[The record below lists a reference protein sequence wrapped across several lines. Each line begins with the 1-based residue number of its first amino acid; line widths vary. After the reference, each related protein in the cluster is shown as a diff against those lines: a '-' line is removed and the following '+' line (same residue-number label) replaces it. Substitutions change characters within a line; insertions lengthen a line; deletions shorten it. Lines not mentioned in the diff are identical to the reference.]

1 MAFLLTCPH
10 CGPRPFT
17 EFAYGGESGTH
28 GGADGSLAA
37 ELYLRDNVAGVQRE
51 SWFHR
56 FGCERWF
63 SAERD
68 TRTNAVL
75 ATEPEAAPA
84 SAR

>member
-1 MAFLLTCPH
+1 MAFLLDCPY
-10 CGPRPFT
+10 CGRRPVT
-17 EFAYGGESGTH
+17 EFGYGGET
-28 GGADGSLAA
+28 GGHDGDGSLAA

-63 SAERD
+63 VAERD

-75 ATEPEAAPA
+75 RTEPLVPA
-84 SAR
+84 

>member
-1 MAFLLTCPH
+1 MAFLLDCPH
-10 CGPRPFT
+10 CGRRPVT
-17 EFAYGGESGTH
+17 EFGYGGETGVEA
-28 GGADGSLAA
+28 GDGSLAS

-63 SAERD
+63 IAERD

-75 ATEPEAAPA
+75 TT
-84 SAR
+84 RIQ

>member
-1 MAFLLTCPH
+1 MSFLLDCPY
-10 CGPRPFT
+10 CGRRPVT
-17 EFAYGGESGTH
+17 EFGYGGET
-28 GGADGSLAA
+28 GGAGGGESLAD

-63 SAERD
+63 VAERD

-75 ATEPEAAPA
+75 ATAPLE
-84 SAR
+84 